1 MLLRSHCE
9 QDSGQVSLQDL
20 HVGVTKSQLQRDE
33 ELGCVAVQQPGSIF
47 RSSGALAF
55 LGHRNSFENTS
66 GTAGG
71 TQKAC
76 DHPLEWQPPWRWA
89 AERGT
94 MGRIWPTVKKDE
106 VAQAQQKTKKNHT
119 GKAIKRGKSQFELY
133 QAQVR
138 ATCTQNLQAHLFFTE
153 TKLRDKQ
160 PQAKTFAN
168 LLIWK
173 IIGAREVFHSA
184 SFFFFYFFFLNV
196 IYLLIFPTSL
206 PGAAPAPRNVHQSQ
220 KVVGLEP
227 AARHS

>member
-1 MLLRSHCE
+1 MLLRSHSE

-106 VAQAQQKTKKNHT
+106 VAQAQPCCSPKKTTQERPQKEQR
-119 GKAIKRGKSQFELY
+119 ASLSCIKPRWEPPAHKTCKPTCSLQKPNLGINNRKQKHSQTY
-133 QAQVR
+133 
-138 ATCTQNLQAHLFFTE
+138 
-153 TKLRDKQ
+153 
-160 PQAKTFAN
+160 
-168 LLIWK
+168 
-173 IIGAREVFHSA
+173 
-184 SFFFFYFFFLNV
+184 
-196 IYLLIFPTSL
+196 
-206 PGAAPAPRNVHQSQ
+206 
-220 KVVGLEP
+220 
-227 AARHS
+227 